1 MSKRDW
7 KKEIADRNIV
17 FLDTAEKIRKCLNE
31 HKTLITSRCSK
42 TKTGKDSATPKEFY
56 VSDINLNFYAAM
68 ENAGFYYG
76 ILSDKYGIHFCD
88 EKLDYYDIH
97 PSELTKEK
105 KVELGKIIGEKVSKL
120 GYEAIIF
127 YNTSPLLSLP
137 YFEMLENSGLKIYY
151 VSKLDLFSQLK
162 TRKLF

>member
-7 KKEIADRNIV
+7 KKEIADKDII
-17 FLDTAEKIRKCLNE
+17 FLDTIEKIRKCLNE
-31 HKTLITSRCSK
+31 HKVLITSRCSK
-42 TKTGKDSATPKEFY
+42 TKTGKNSAIPKEFY
-56 VSDINLNFYAAM
+56 VSNINLNFYATM

-105 KVELGKIIGEKVSKL
+105 KAELGKIIREKVSNL
-120 GYEAIIF
+120 GYDAIIF
-127 YNTSPLLSLP
+127 YNTSPLLSSP

-151 VSKLDLFSQLK
+151 VSKLNLFSKLK